1 MHAVIAWSLVV
12 VCSLWNAAGFL
23 AVARAIRKRAG
34 GNGSVKAASEPV
46 SVLKPLNGADDD
58 LYQNLHSF
66 FEQDLPELQLVFGV
80 AEQDDPAVSIVA
92 RLQREYPTVEC
103 VLVVHSDASALNP
116 KVQNLLGMLPHARH
130 DLLLISDSNVRAPRH
145 YLRELVTLHA
155 RPNVGMV
162 TNLFAGSAERTLG
175 AALENVQLNGF
186 CAAGSALPTLSGDAA
201 VVGKSTLFSRAALD
215 RLGGLSRLSCVLA
228 EDFVLGKMFQNA
240 GQRVLI
246 APTVLETPNRDRTLR
261 AAFSRQLRWSM
272 LRWRLRPAVALLEPL
287 TSPLLMLPFAYRAFG
302 HYAWLWFFAL
312 LALRDLG
319 GWVLLRGW
327 GRAWLPLLLG
337 PLRELSAPAAW
348 FIGLFKRHVS
358 WQGRRL
364 RLSAGTL
371 LYAEPW
377 AERRA
382 SAEAR

>member
-1 MHAVIAWSLVV
+1 MHPVFAGGLVA
-12 VCSLWNAAGFL
+12 VCSLWNVAGLL
-23 AVARAIRKRAG
+23 AVARAVRQRAPTG
-34 GNGSVKAASEPV
+34 ATRLEPV

-58 LYQNLHSF
+58 LYENLRSF
-66 FEQDLPELQLVFGV
+66 FEQDLPEFQLLFGV
-80 AEQDDPAVSIVA
+80 TNEADPAVPIVA
-92 RLQREYPTVEC
+92 RLQREFPDVEC
-103 VLVVHSDASALNP
+103 RLVAHSEGSALNP

-145 YLRELVTLHA
+145 YLRELAALHA
-155 RPNVGMV
+155 QPGVGMV
-162 TNLFAGSAERTLG
+162 TNLFAGTGERTLG

-215 RLGGLSRLSCVLA
+215 RLGGLARLSCVLA

-246 APTVLETPNRDRTLR
+246 APTVLETPNPDRSLR
-261 AAFSRQLRWSM
+261 AAFARHLRWSM

-287 TSPLLMLPFAYRAFG
+287 TSPLLMLAFAHCAFG

-312 LALRDLG
+312 LAGRDLG
-319 GWVLLRGW
+319 GWLLLRGFR
-327 GRAWLPLLLG
+327 RAWLPILLG
-337 PLRELSAPAAW
+337 PVREIAFPAIW
-348 FIGLFKRHVS
+348 SIGLFKRHVR

-371 LYAEPW
+371 LYAE
-377 AERRA
+377 RVA
-382 SAEAR
+382 SAEPR